1 MTRAEWL
8 EKWKVQCAEWDAI
21 GDELLETG
29 KTVTAYDVTLEQ
41 KKRAAV
47 QGRKL
52 VTYADLEGASS

>member
-8 EKWKVQCAEWDAI
+8 EKWRVQCAEWDAI

-29 KTVTAYDVTLEQ
+29 KTVTAYEVTLEQ
-41 KKRAAV
+41 KRRALV
-47 QGRKL
+47 QGRTL